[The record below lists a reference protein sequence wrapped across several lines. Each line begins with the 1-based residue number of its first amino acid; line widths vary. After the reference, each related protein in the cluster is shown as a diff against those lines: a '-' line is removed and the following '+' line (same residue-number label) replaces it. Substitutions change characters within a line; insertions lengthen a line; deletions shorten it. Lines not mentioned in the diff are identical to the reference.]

1 MKKRLYSKTLYLLF
15 LIFGIVILY
24 LILRIGELPYMD
36 NTLSV
41 GADLEK
47 MMEAFV
53 EKDYETYIDF
63 TPAII
68 IQSIGGKQKYREFLD
83 LYYDNLE
90 SSNLIIKGSR
100 LDSIIQFQYSGL
112 ESQVLLIQKTDFEGV
127 DTSFFQ
133 MNYLIGFKPLLGSW
147 KFMNIKEFNLEEIRK
162 VAPSVSIKFKK
173 IFVELDKHPIF

>member
-1 MKKRLYSKTLYLLF
+1 MN
-15 LIFGIVILY
+15 
-24 LILRIGELPYMD
+24 

-41 GADLEK
+41 GGDLET

-63 TPAII
+63 TPSLI

-83 LYYDNLE
+83 LYYDHLE
-90 SSNLIIKGSR
+90 SSNLRIRGSI

-127 DTSFFQ
+127 DTSFYQ
-133 MNYLIGFKPLLGSW
+133 MNYLLGFKPLLGSW
-147 KFMNIKEFNLEEIRK
+147 QFMNIKEFNLEDIRK
-162 VAPSVSIKFKK
+162 IAPSLSIRFNKVFM
-173 IFVELDKHPIF
+173 ELDKHQGI